1 MTDAVTDKTTTE
13 TASRPAGGGAALIAI
28 LLIAAWIAISA
39 LFIVPSVWL
48 AEQLALASGREFG
61 RDRWVIA
68 TAGCAVAALLPT
80 LLGLAA
86 TRDSRYRPVFRSWVL
101 AALFA
106 LLVLPVQLVS
116 ASEAQTAAVIQCVA
130 ALVYVALLRFAG
142 RRAGGSSRPSLA
154 RAALWP
160 ALLSAALVVWPWVLW
175 GALGSWVDTALNA
188 VASLLFGL
196 AAVLSLRDVLLSQTD
211 EPGELLPYPLA
222 GLGTSITLLIM
233 GVAFG
238 HNGQQLILLF
248 LMPAL
253 GWLAVAVAR
262 WGRVEREGEGR
273 SRAALFIALAIAAP
287 LLFIDP
293 EELALILNLGTRD
306 VAYYTIYATLIS
318 AGIALTLG
326 LLAWPISRREGG
338 RALPVALTI
347 ATWTGLIALYAF
359 LGQPGWHGE
368 QLYVILAH
376 QADLTAASGIPAP
389 AARRAYVYD
398 VLVRY
403 ADATQADLRR
413 ALDTG
418 GIEYTPYYLA
428 NALEVNGGPL
438 IRRWL
443 ENRPEVDRVLDSPR
457 LRPLPE
463 PPPISRGQAQPP
475 EIPPW
480 NLDAINAPAV
490 WEGFDVR
497 GAGIV
502 IGQSDSGVDGNHPAL
517 NEQYRGNRPGGP
529 AGDDYNWLDPWYNT
543 PSPTDWGGHG
553 THTLGTVLG
562 KRVGVA
568 PEATWIG
575 CVNLAR
581 NLGNAPRYLDC
592 LQFLFAPFPQG
603 GDPLHEGRPDLG
615 ANVLNNSWGCP
626 EIEGCDPAA
635 LLAAVRALRGAGVF
649 VVASAGNDGSDCAT
663 INAPIS
669 LYDEVFTVGAIDETE
684 DVAPFSSRGPV
695 VADDSGRTKPDVVA
709 PGVGVLST
717 MPGGTYGY
725 NDGTSMAG
733 PHVAGV
739 VALIWSAT
747 PSLIGDIGRTERIIA
762 ETARP
767 IPIPPSDCGA
777 PSEWPNNTAGFGL
790 VDAYAAVARAFGESN
805 E

>member
-13 TASRPAGGGAALIAI
+13 PGSRPAGGGAAVIAI
-28 LLIAAWIAISA
+28 FLIAAWIAITA

-48 AEQLALASGREFG
+48 AEQFALAGGREFG

-68 TAGCAVAALLPT
+68 TAGFAVAALLPA
-80 LLGLAA
+80 LLGLGA
-86 TRDSRYRPVFRSWVL
+86 TRGPRYRPVFRSWVL

-116 ASEAQTAAVIQCVA
+116 ASEAQTAAVVQCAA
-130 ALVYVALLRFAG
+130 ALVYVALSRFAN
-142 RRAGGSSRPSLA
+142 RRTGSSPPA
-154 RAALWP
+154 VMRAALWP
-160 ALLSAALVVWPWVLW
+160 ALLSGALVAWPWVLW

-188 VASLLFGL
+188 LACLLFGL
-196 AAVLSLRDVLLSQTD
+196 AAAVSLSDILLRRTD

-222 GLGTSITLLIM
+222 GLATSITLLIM
-233 GVAFG
+233 GIAFG

-248 LMPAL
+248 LLPTL

-287 LLFIDP
+287 LLFVDP

-306 VAYYTIYATLIS
+306 VAYYAIYATLLS

-326 LLAWPISRREGG
+326 LLAWPLSRRNGG
-338 RALPVALTI
+338 RALPIALTT
-347 ATWTGLIALYAF
+347 AAWAVLIALYVF

-376 QADLTAASGIPAP
+376 QADLTAASGIPAS
-389 AARRAYVYD
+389 AARRDYVYD
-398 VLVRY
+398 VLVRH

-418 GIEYTPYYLA
+418 RIEYTPYYLT

-438 IRRWL
+438 IRHWL
-443 ENRPEVDRVLDSPR
+443 ENRPEVDRVLDSPI

-463 PPPISRGQAQPP
+463 PPPTARGQAQPP

-480 NLDAINAPAV
+480 NLDAIHVPAV
-490 WEGFDVR
+490 WEGFGVR

-517 NEQYRGNRPGGP
+517 NEQYRGNQPGGP
-529 AGDDYNWLDPWYNT
+529 AGDNYNWLDPWYGT

-562 KRVGVA
+562 QRVGVA

-592 LQFLFAPFPQG
+592 LQFLFAPFPQR
-603 GDPLHEGRPDLG
+603 GDPLHDGRPDLG

-635 LLAAVRALRGAGVF
+635 LLPAVRALRAAGVF

-663 INAPIS
+663 IDAPIS

-695 VADDSGRTKPDVVA
+695 TVDGSGRIKPDVMA

-747 PSLIGDIGRTERIIA
+747 PSLIGDIDRTEGIIA

-767 IPIPPSDCGA
+767 IPIPPSGCGD

-790 VDAYAAVARAFGESN
+790 VDAYAAVARAFGREG